1 VETFERLESGVR
13 SYCRSW
19 PAVFTTAKGS
29 TLVDEEGSQYLDF
42 FSGAGALNYG
52 HNPEPLIDALVGY
65 LRRDGVLHG
74 LDMATEA
81 KREFLETFS
90 EVVLEPRGLD
100 YKVQFPGP
108 TGTNAVEA
116 ALKLARKVTGR
127 DTVISFTNAFHG
139 MTLGSLS
146 VTGNSM
152 KRDGAGVPLNNA
164 VAMPYEGFLDD
175 QTGVDSIAMLEAFI
189 DGGGSGVDVPAAV
202 IVETVQAEGGIN
214 VASEQWLRDLAALCR
229 RHDILLIV
237 DDIQMGCG
245 RTGGFFSFE
254 EAGIAPDIVCLSKS
268 ISGSG
273 LPMALVLF
281 RPELDVWLPGEHN
294 GTFRGNNA
302 AFVTATAAL
311 RTWWADGSL
320 SESVRQRG
328 AMIRARLEHLVERPP
343 GVFDDARG
351 RGFVQGLHCVLPETA
366 DKVTA
371 AAFERGLVIETA
383 GPDGEVVK
391 LLPALTMSDDEL
403 ARGLEL
409 LEVAVEAVVD
419 TAGAELVDTGEKV
432 GS

>member
-1 VETFERLESGVR
+1 MDTFERLESEVR

-19 PAVFTTAKGS
+19 PVVFTTGTAS
-29 TLVDEEGSQYLDF
+29 TLVDEDGREYIDLF
-42 FSGAGALNYG
+42 AGAGALNYG
-52 HNPEPLIDALVGY
+52 HNPPPLVDALVDY
-65 LRRDGVLHG
+65 LRRDGIVHG
-74 LDMATEA
+74 LDMATVA
-81 KREFLETFS
+81 KREFIDTFARLI
-90 EVVLEPRGLD
+90 LEPRGLD
-100 YKVQFPGP
+100 YKLQFPGP
-108 TGTNAVEA
+108 TGTNAVES

-164 VAMPYEGFLDD
+164 VAMPFEGFLDD
-175 QTGVDSIAMLEAFI
+175 GGIDSIDMLEAFI
-189 DGGGSGVDVPAAV
+189 DGGGTGVDVPAAV

-214 VASEQWLRDLAALCR
+214 VASAEWLRALEALCR
-229 RHDILLIV
+229 RHDVLLIV

-254 EAGIAPDIVCLSKS
+254 EAGIEPDIVCLSKS

-302 AFVTATAAL
+302 AFVTATKAL
-311 RTWWADGSL
+311 ETWWRDDAL
-320 SESVRQRG
+320 STSVRERSAMVRG
-328 AMIRARLEHLVERPP
+328 RLEQLVERHP
-343 GVFDDARG
+343 GVFEEARG
-351 RGFVQGLHCVLPETA
+351 RGFVQGLRCVLPHTA
-366 DKVTA
+366 ELVVA
-371 AAFERGLVIETA
+371 AAFELGLVIETA

-391 LLPALTMSDDEL
+391 LLPALTIDDDTL
-403 ARGLEL
+403 ARGLDL
-409 LEVAVEAVVD
+409 LDAAVEVVVD
-419 TAGAELVDTGEKV
+419 AEGARLIDTEEKV
-432 GS
+432 SS